1 MVRYLLRRL
10 LLMIPVL
17 LGVSLLTFAIAKF
30 APGDPIRMM
39 LGQYATAENMATLR
53 LKYGLDDPVFVQFVK
68 YLRNALQGDLGLTI
82 RGQKPVVDEIL
93 LRLPATLTLAVG
105 ATLFASVVGIATG
118 ILAATARRRW
128 VAALA
133 NGSALFGLSI
143 PGFWLAIVCVLIFG
157 VQLRWVSVT
166 GGSGWRNL
174 VLPIIVLGIAPAA
187 ILTRLTRSSVL
198 EVYRENYVTTARA
211 KGVGESVVI
220 TRHVL
225 RNALIPVVTMLGLQF
240 AGMLGGAIFIEA
252 VFARPGLGKL
262 AIDAV
267 AQRDYPLVQGI
278 VLFTAL
284 VYVVMNLLVDLLYAT
299 LDPRIRYE

>member
-1 MVRYLLRRL
+1 
-10 LLMIPVL
+10 
-17 LGVSLLTFAIAKF
+17 
-30 APGDPIRMM
+30 
-39 LGQYATAENMATLR
+39 MATLR